1 MLQMGNLWVIVEKE
15 IENFMQQMQN
25 FKWSQNVDK
34 FIVDFTTMMFGKD
47 IWDRF
52 EIERKYK
59 LEE

>member
-1 MLQMGNLWVIVEKE
+1 
-15 IENFMQQMQN
+15 MQQMQN

-52 EIERKYK
+52 GIERKYK